1 MLSLAQLGNAF
12 GRLRKSLRT
21 RMVAWFFVP
30 TAIILVTVALYN
42 FYAYQQ
48 LTEELVIERDQ
59 DVTRLAA
66 GQLTTELDEFA
77 DLLFD
82 MARTPEISQ
91 SDQTIQQAA
100 LRGAGGPLVVFDGG
114 LVILNTFGAVVAAEP
129 ERTELTGQDW
139 SDRDY
144 FRQMV
149 RTSRSAFS
157 DVLADGPQQSSV
169 VVIAVPITGG
179 RGEFL
184 GAMLGMFH
192 LSETAVSAFYGE
204 LVKLH
209 IAESGATYLVDGNSR
224 VIYHS
229 DADRIGADF
238 SDQSVVQ
245 QALDGQVGAIR
256 TQNFDGEDIVA
267 GFAPVPGTSWGLIT
281 EESWTALTSGS
292 RGFQRLLLLLLAL
305 GVAIPAIFVVIG
317 LKRIMRPI
325 EDLIGAAR
333 EVARGNFSQTMIPR
347 SGGEIEELAR
357 EFNLMASQLQESY
370 ELLEQRVAERTKE
383 LRDSQGRMQAVV
395 TSAPVVLFAMNM
407 EGRITF
413 AEGQGLSAFGFNP
426 SDMVGE
432 SVFDA
437 DHNESEQLAE
447 NFNRAVGGE
456 EFTQVSDLGE
466 LMLETR
472 YSPLR
477 DDNGAISGAIAVAFD
492 VTERKQAEEALR
504 QYAEDLSRS
513 NSDLEQFAYVASHDL
528 QEPLRAIV
536 GFTKMLA
543 RRYEG
548 QLDEDADDYISRIV
562 NASGR
567 MQSLIIDLLEYS
579 RVGRGVE
586 KLKPTDCE
594 TIVTRVIDGL
604 HAAVEDSGAIV
615 THDPLPTV
623 MADATLLG
631 QVFSNLIANA
641 MKFQSDGSPHVHVS
655 ARSLETEWV
664 FSVQD
669 DGIGLEPQYAER
681 IFVIFQRLH
690 ARTEYEGTG
699 IGLAICKKAVERLG
713 GRIWVESQTG
723 EGTTFFFTIPIAP
736 DENGVTIES
745 PKLAVDASPLN
756 RGDNS

>member
-30 TAIILVTVALYN
+30 TAIILVTVAFFN

-48 LTEELVIERDQ
+48 LTEELVIERDR

-66 GQLTTELDEFA
+66 GQLTTELAEFA
-77 DLLFD
+77 DLLVVL
-82 MARTPEISQ
+82 ARTTDISQ
-91 SDQTIQQAA
+91 SDPAIQQVA
-100 LRGAGGPLVVFDGG
+100 LKSAGGPLIVFDGG
-114 LVILNTFGAVVAAEP
+114 LVILNTFGAIVAAEP
-129 ERTELTGQDW
+129 ERPELSGQDW

-144 FRQMV
+144 FRKMV
-149 RTSRSAFS
+149 RTSGSAFS
-157 DVLADGPQQSSV
+157 DVLADGPQQSDV
-169 VVIAVPITGG
+169 VVVAVPITGE

-184 GAMLGMFH
+184 GAMLGMFR
-192 LSETAVSAFYGE
+192 LSETSISAFYGE
-204 LVKLH
+204 IVKLR

-238 SDQSVVQ
+238 SDQSVVRH
-245 QALDGQVGAIR
+245 AIGGQVGAIR
-256 TQNFDGEDIVA
+256 TQDFDGEDIVA

-281 EESWTALTSGS
+281 EESWAALTSGS

-317 LKRIMRPI
+317 LKRVMRPI
-325 EDLIGAAR
+325 EDLIEAAR
-333 EVARGNFSQTMIPR
+333 EVARGNFNQTITPR

-357 EFNLMASQLQESY
+357 EFNFMASQLRESY
-370 ELLEQRVAERTKE
+370 ELLEQRVAERTQE
-383 LRDSQGRMQAVV
+383 LRDSQERMQAVV
-395 TSAPVVLFAMNM
+395 TGAPVVLFAMDR

-413 AEGQGLSAFGFNP
+413 AEGQGLSALGFNP

-432 SVFDA
+432 SFFDPNH
-437 DHNESEQLAE
+437 DENEQLAE
-447 NFNRAVGGE
+447 NFKRAVGGE
-456 EFTQVSDLGE
+456 EFTHVSDAGE
-466 LMLETR
+466 LALETR

-477 DDNGAISGAIAVAFD
+477 DESGAISGVIAVAFD
-492 VTERKQAEEALR
+492 ITERRQAEEALR
-504 QYAEDLSRS
+504 QYAEELSRS
-513 NSDLEQFAYVASHDL
+513 NADLEQFAYVASHDL

-548 QLDEDADDYISRIV
+548 KLGEDADDYISRIV

-567 MQSLIIDLLEYS
+567 MQMLIIDLLEYS
-579 RVGRGVE
+579 RVGSGVE

-594 TIVTRVIDGL
+594 IIVTRVIDGL
-604 HAAVEDSGAIV
+604 HAAIKGSDAVV
-615 THDPLPTV
+615 THDSLPTV
-623 MADATLLG
+623 MADATMLG

-641 MKFQSDGSPHVHVS
+641 MKFQGDGLPHVHIS
-655 ARSLETEWV
+655 ARRLETEWV

-669 DGIGLEPQYAER
+669 DGIGIEPQYAER

-699 IGLAICKKAVERLG
+699 IGLAICKKAIERLG
-713 GRIWVESQTG
+713 GRIWVESQPG
-723 EGTTFFFTIPIAP
+723 EGTTFYFTVPIAP

-745 PKLAVDASPLN
+745 PNLAIDASPLP
-756 RGDNS
+756 RGD